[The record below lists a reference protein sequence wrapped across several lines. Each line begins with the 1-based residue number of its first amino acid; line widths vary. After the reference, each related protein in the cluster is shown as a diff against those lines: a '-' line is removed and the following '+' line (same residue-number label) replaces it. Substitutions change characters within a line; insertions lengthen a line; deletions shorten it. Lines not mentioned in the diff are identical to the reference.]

1 MHELR
6 DLGRGRGQAFSWC
19 HIRKI
24 EAKNVRQIRAFGAT
38 EGKPLI
44 EPSVP
49 AAASRA
55 APPLGTTRCGI
66 GSSPWRRRAQSANW
80 RRRRAQATNGRRR
93 AVGVVVSDSEEE
105 LEVLR
110 QPNLIQ
116 KLADVVTQRASC
128 VLELEGGAQLTLRPA
143 PQRRRPPPPTKHLLY
158 YPVPGWL
165 TLTPPAPLSPDHA
178 RDSTITVA
186 VLVLNVAAR
195 L

>member
-1 MHELR
+1 MEEK
-6 DLGRGRGQAFSWC
+6 G
-19 HIRKI
+19 
-24 EAKNVRQIRAFGAT
+24 
-38 EGKPLI
+38 
-44 EPSVP
+44 
-49 AAASRA
+49 
-55 APPLGTTRCGI
+55 
-66 GSSPWRRRAQSANW
+66 
-80 RRRRAQATNGRRR
+80 
-93 AVGVVVSDSEEE
+93 AVGESEEEEEGAVVDVGVSDSEEE
-105 LEVLR
+105 LEVLQ

-178 RDSTITVA
+178 RDSTITAA

>member
-1 MHELR
+1 ME
-6 DLGRGRGQAFSWC
+6 
-19 HIRKI
+19 
-24 EAKNVRQIRAFGAT
+24 E
-38 EGKPLI
+38 EG
-44 EPSVP
+44 
-49 AAASRA
+49 
-55 APPLGTTRCGI
+55 
-66 GSSPWRRRAQSANW
+66 
-80 RRRRAQATNGRRR
+80 
-93 AVGVVVSDSEEE
+93 AVGELEEEEEGAVDEWEEEAAVDVVVSDSEEE

-158 YPVPGWL
+158 YPIPGWL